1 MSDNGTI
8 LIVEDNEMSLKMA
21 QSLLQLSGYNTLE
34 ATNADS
40 GIALARE
47 HLPDLILMDMHLPVK
62 SGYEACEELK
72 ARAGTSQIPIVA
84 FTALAMQEEQEKAI
98 SHGCVGVITKPIEVK
113 QFAHSIQGFLQTR
126 HQESPNSVG
135 LKSLP
140 ELSLHQQA
148 ECPGC
153 LETKQLRQDF
163 ENFLL
168 HTSHDL
174 QNPLRKIQQFMKFL
188 DLPTEVDESNERSV
202 YSQGIYR
209 SLKEME
215 EMLQG
220 LLSLARVN
228 LKETPFQEV
237 VLDEVVS
244 ETLAAYQ
251 QDLVALDARVK
262 VDTLT
267 CIQGEAAQIRK
278 VIEELLKNSLKFRS
292 PERPLKVQIRGS
304 KVDRDFYEICF
315 EDNGIGFSES
325 AAERVF
331 EPFMRLNGVSKYPG
345 NGLGLAIVKKIV
357 ERHGGSVTAQSQQG
371 HSTAIRIQLPCPSR
385 SFTAQEAR

>member
-1 MSDNGTI
+1 MSNNGTI

-21 QSLLQLSGYNTLE
+21 QSLLQLSGYKTLE
-34 ATNADS
+34 AMNADS

-72 ARAGTSQIPIVA
+72 ARPGTSQIPIVA
-84 FTALAMQEEQEKAI
+84 FTALAMREEQEKAI

-126 HQESPNSVG
+126 HQTGHSPVE
-135 LKSLP
+135 LRSLP
-140 ELSLHQQA
+140 ELSLSQQT
-148 ECPGC
+148 ECLGC

-168 HTSHDL
+168 HASHDL

-188 DLPTEVDESNERSV
+188 DLPAEIDESNERSV

-209 SLKEME
+209 SVKEME

-228 LKETPFQEV
+228 LKEAIFQEV
-237 VLDEVVS
+237 ALDGVVS
-244 ETLAAYQ
+244 EALAAYQ
-251 QDLVALDARVK
+251 QDFVTLDAK
-262 VDTLT
+262 VEVDSLT
-267 CIQGEAAQIRK
+267 CVQGEAAQLRK
-278 VIEELLKNSLKFRS
+278 VIEELLKNSMKFRS
-292 PERPLKVQIRGS
+292 TDRPLKIQIRGS
-304 KVDRDFYEICF
+304 KVDNDFYEICF

-325 AAERVF
+325 AAERIF

-357 ERHGGSVTAQSQQG
+357 ERHGGSVSAQSQQE
-371 HSTAIRIQLPCPSR
+371 HSTAIRFQLPCHSK
-385 SFTAQEAR
+385 SFTAKEAR